1 MWRGLRAVGRILK
14 SGHLAAAAG
23 GEAAA
28 DGAKGEADASGGD
41 APSSDS
47 SNDDVI
53 DAEYEV
59 KDD

>member
-1 MWRGLRAVGRILK
+1 MTQLESVAGELGKAVY
-14 SGHLAAAAG
+14 
-23 GEAAA
+23 EAAA

-41 APSSDS
+41 TPSGDS